1 MVSAKAI
8 RNTLNSSK
16 SGVES
21 LLRQNL
27 TISASV
33 GDIGQE
39 GPRYITP
46 PVYLLSTPKIKLK

>member
-16 SGVES
+16 SEVES

-27 TISASV
+27 IISTSAR
-33 GDIGQE
+33 DIGQE

-46 PVYLLSTPKIKLK
+46 PVYLFPTPKIKLK

>member
-16 SGVES
+16 GGVES
-21 LLRQNL
+21 LLRQNPIIS
-27 TISASV
+27 ISAR
-33 GDIGQE
+33 DIGQE

-46 PVYLLSTPKIKLK
+46 PVYLFPTPKIKLK

>member
-39 GPRYITP
+39 VPMCITP
-46 PVYLLSTPKIKLK
+46 PAYLLSTPKIKLK

>member
-27 TISASV
+27 TIFASV